1 MRVSLETLSLLT
13 DLGDSK
19 ARIANT
25 QMRKAAVSYMIK
37 PMAISVRWGKEDI
50 FIVQTQW
57 E

>member
-1 MRVSLETLSLLT
+1 MRLSLETVSLLSS
-13 DLGDSK
+13 LGDKS
-19 ARIANT
+19 ATAANT

-37 PMAISVRWGKEDI
+37 PMAITVRWEEEDI